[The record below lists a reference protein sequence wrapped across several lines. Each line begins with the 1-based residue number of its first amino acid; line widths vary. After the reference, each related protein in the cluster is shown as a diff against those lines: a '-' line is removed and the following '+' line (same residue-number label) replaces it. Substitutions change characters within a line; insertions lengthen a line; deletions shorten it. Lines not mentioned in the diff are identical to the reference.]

1 MNIELNEEQI
11 LDAFVEL
18 LQIPS
23 FSQHE
28 RDVASYIK
36 HRCHELHI
44 DVMEDQTTNV
54 TGSNVGNLLCHIPG
68 NSPHIQPIFFT
79 AHMDTIEKNSV
90 TPVVEDGYVKTN
102 GTTALG
108 ADDKVGIIALLEA
121 VHYLKETNQA
131 HGDIQLIFT
140 VCEEQGLVGA
150 KSFNKHLIT
159 GNFGYTVDADEPVG
173 TLVTKSP
180 AIMVVTI
187 TIFSK
192 QDPPS
197 SNVHEAISTVIRSI
211 SKQPKDKDIRVSVHG
226 FQKNKQEYYEAID
239 LTIELTSYFRSNI
252 HSYILFLKHSTE
264 RIVRLRQMTFI
275 MDVTSVCSNY
285 TYTKEEDIVR
295 IPTEA
300 GKEIDLPISY
310 VKRQEVSDANVF
322 TSTNTPTMNIGVGYE
337 GIHTTDEQI
346 LVSEVYALTRF
357 IIAIALSAA
366 NK

>member
-1 MNIELNEEQI
+1 MIIELNEEQI

-23 FSQHE
+23 FSQYE

-44 DVMEDQTTNV
+44 DVMEDQTTHT

-90 TPVVEDGYVKTN
+90 TPIIESGYVKTN

-121 VHYLKETNQA
+121 VHYLKTTNQA

-192 QDPPS
+192 QD
-197 SNVHEAISTVIRSI
+197 NVHEAISSVIQSI
-211 SKQPKDKDIRVSVHG
+211 YKQPKDKDIRVSVHG
-226 FQKNKQEYYEAID
+226 FQKNNQENYDAID
-239 LTIELTSYFRSNI
+239 VTIELTSFFKKHI
-252 HSYILFLKHSTE
+252 HSYILFLKHTTE

-275 MDVTSVCSNY
+275 MDVQSVCSNY
-285 TYTKEEDIVR
+285 TYRKDEDIVR

-322 TSTNTPTMNIGVGYE
+322 TSTNRPTMNIGVGYE

-346 LVSEVYALTRF
+346 PISEIYALTRF

-366 NK
+366 NE